1 MWSRGMLLVIFLG
14 GCATAPPPGTPMAID
29 GLRLVVPPSW
39 DARLDPAGG
48 EGSRHLLGWVASQP
62 LDEGCEP
69 ASCSSP
75 VTAIDDEGVVVWWFT
90 YNCLPN
96 CELPDDGRTMIG
108 GREAA
113 REVAQGTC
121 GIDAVQRELI
131 TVRVTPQRTDVLVA
145 CSGAAAAVGL
155 RQLEALVASI
165 AWTVP

>member
-1 MWSRGMLLVIFLG
+1 MWRRGVVMIALIA
-14 GCATAPPPGTPMAID
+14 GCATPAPPGTPVAID
-29 GLRLVVPPSW
+29 GVRLVVPPGW
-39 DARLDPAGG
+39 DSRLDPTGVNDG
-48 EGSRHLLGWVASQP
+48 RHLLGWVSSEP
-62 LDEGCEP
+62 LDAGCQP

-75 VTAIDDEGVVVWWFT
+75 VSAVAEGGVVVWWFS

-96 CELPDDGRTMIG
+96 CQLPDAGRTMIG

-113 REVAQGTC
+113 REVTPGTC
-121 GIDAVQRELI
+121 GIDAVQREII

-145 CSGAAAAVGL
+145 CSGRAPAAAL